1 MACICDIVKTF
12 EQIDCLF
19 SQSYKEEIVKEI
31 KDDNINY
38 YYISVM
44 KYEVDPRYT
53 KSGNWET
60 KYISDNKAKYS
71 NGELEYYCNE
81 SDNLYREYDSYRIKQ
96 RIIEAAK

>member
-1 MACICDIVKTF
+1 MACACDIINTF

-44 KYEVDPRYT
+44 KYETEPRYT
-53 KSGNWET
+53 KFGNWET
-60 KYISDNKAKYS
+60 RYISETKAKYS
-71 NGELEYYCNE
+71 NGDFEYYCNE
-81 SDNLYREYDSYRIKQ
+81 SDYPSKEYDSYRIKQ
-96 RIIEAAK
+96 RMIKAAK

>member
-1 MACICDIVKTF
+1 MACICNIINTF
-12 EQIDCLF
+12 EQNDCLF

-31 KDDNINY
+31 KEGNINY

-44 KYEVDPRYT
+44 KHEVDPRYT

-60 KYISDNKAKYS
+60 RYISDNKAKYS
-71 NGELEYYCNE
+71 NGEFEYYCNE

-96 RIIEAAK
+96 RILENAK

>member
-1 MACICDIVKTF
+1 MACICNIINTF
-12 EQIDCLF
+12 EQNDCLF

-31 KDDNINY
+31 KEGNINY

-44 KYEVDPRYT
+44 KHEVDPRYT

-60 KYISDNKAKYS
+60 RYLSDNKAKYS
-71 NGELEYYCNE
+71 NGEFEYYCNE

-96 RIIEAAK
+96 RILENAK